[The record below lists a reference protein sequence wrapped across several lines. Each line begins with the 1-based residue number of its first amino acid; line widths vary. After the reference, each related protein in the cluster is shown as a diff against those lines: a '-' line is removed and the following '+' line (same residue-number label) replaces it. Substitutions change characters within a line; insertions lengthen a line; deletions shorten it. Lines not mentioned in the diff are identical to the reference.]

1 MKFIAK
7 YDTLI
12 LQTTKGAVN
21 FQRGEFD
28 TKDQAL
34 IVAIKETPAYT
45 DGQVI
50 GVTEKE
56 LSEVKDVKK

>member
-7 YDTLI
+7 YESLI
-12 LQTTKGAVN
+12 LETNKGAVT
-21 FQRGEFD
+21 FSRSEYD

-34 IVAIKETPAYT
+34 ITAIKDTPAFK
-45 DGQVI
+45 DGDIV

-56 LSEVKDVKK
+56 LGNASK

>member
-7 YDTLI
+7 YDTMI

-34 IVAIKETPAYT
+34 ITAIKDTPAFK
-45 DGQVI
+45 DGQII
-50 GVTEKE
+50 GVTEKD
-56 LSEVKDVKK
+56 LGNAGK